1 MIRLTILAFLLFLLC
16 FYPLSYAAVGDTQV
30 DCEDVAASGTK
41 TFRPG
46 AGVEWILH
54 AVYFERNTIIQRTD
68 GTDTTDIHNPA
79 WIGPDHFMFNP
90 AVHLTNGNYLQA
102 VNQDG
107 SNASVICYDGVQ
119 TK

>member
-1 MIRLTILAFLLFLLC
+1 MIRFAILAFFLFLLC
-16 FYPLSYAAVGDTQV
+16 FYPLSYAAVGDTQT

-46 AGVEWILH
+46 AGVEWIIH
-54 AVYFERNTIIQRTD
+54 GIYFERNVIIQRTD

-79 WIGPDHFMFNP
+79 WIGPDHFMFVP
-90 AVHLTNGNYLQA
+90 AAHLTNGNYLQA